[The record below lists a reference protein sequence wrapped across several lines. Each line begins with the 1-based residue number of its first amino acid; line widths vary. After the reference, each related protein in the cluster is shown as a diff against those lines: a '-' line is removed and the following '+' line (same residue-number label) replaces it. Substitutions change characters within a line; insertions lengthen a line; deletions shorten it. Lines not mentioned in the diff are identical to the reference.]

1 VRKGDREYTAMFTY
15 PGPDLQVFDLR
26 GDDWQLDARV
36 LKWSGPA
43 NLLGFNTLYRLD
55 RISGRYTKIEDEKTA
70 PRTVHAMRPPD
81 LIDTWQLARDHK
93 EWVMPWIDAVYGS
106 ATYVPMADGAVYEV
120 RVSPTGLLARPLNDV
135 ARKAVAGWK

>member
-1 VRKGDREYTAMFTY
+1 
-15 PGPDLQVFDLR
+15 
-26 GDDWQLDARV
+26 
-36 LKWSGPA
+36 
-43 NLLGFNTLYRLD
+43 
-55 RISGRYTKIEDEKTA
+55 
-70 PRTVHAMRPPD
+70 MRPPD

-106 ATYVPMADGAVYEV
+106 ATYLPMADGAVYEV